1 MMLNPFCKSGIG
13 NMSDIQQFHSLQQ
26 LRTRLETSRKR
37 LLSAYPRRLPLLP
50 QHAPKIACSL
60 FMLAHVAAHAQ
71 CPPQPAYPPSPSQ
84 GMALEAPERTLHR
97 DLRAS
102 IAAQKDGKC
111 QTNKLFQKRTLS
123 KEDREELRRV
133 VREHA
138 KSKPGHDA
146 ADTQHRH

>member
-1 MMLNPFCKSGIG
+1 
-13 NMSDIQQFHSLQQ
+13 MSDVQQFHSLRQ
-26 LRTRLETSRKR
+26 LRARLAAARKR
-37 LLSAYPRRLPLLP
+37 LLSACSHRLPHLR

-60 FMLAHVAAHAQ
+60 FLLAHIAAHAQ
-71 CPPQPAYPPSPSQ
+71 CLPLPAYPPLPSQ
-84 GMALEAPERTLHR
+84 DMTPEAPERTLHR

-138 KSKPGHDA
+138 KSNPGHNTA
-146 ADTQHRH
+146 ETQHHRH

>member
-1 MMLNPFCKSGIG
+1 
-13 NMSDIQQFHSLQQ
+13 MSDVQQFHSLRQ
-26 LRTRLETSRKR
+26 LRARLAAARKR
-37 LLSAYPRRLPLLP
+37 LLSACSHRLPHLR

-60 FMLAHVAAHAQ
+60 FLLAHIAAHAQ
-71 CPPQPAYPPSPSQ
+71 CLPLPAYPPLPSQ
-84 GMALEAPERTLHR
+84 DMTPEAPERTLHR

-138 KSKPGHDA
+138 KSNPGHDTA
-146 ADTQHRH
+146 EIQHHRH